1 VTAPRICP
9 RCRARPVATSGHA
22 CCYDCLP
29 GGPRVPPPCRKCGSV
44 RDYYSGG
51 LCRRCHRFAPPV
63 ADSCVDCL
71 GWGVTRHTG
80 WLCEACRG
88 WRRRVSKGDGSCV
101 ICRDWRALNGEGSCR
116 LCRRQA
122 ALVRTV
128 LRNVTAAEASRHGQ
142 QLFIVGTFRQRRPSP
157 APPAQRA
164 GQPPA
169 YPVTHRQ
176 LVLFETARNL
186 TRGRL
191 GKVPEPRDAVLAVM
205 LLQAAEEHAARHG
218 WSRTRT
224 GEARLAIRVLL
235 GLQDTPGAAIKASE
249 ILGLT
254 QMGIA
259 AQPVID
265 IITEAGMLE
274 KDREPSVTG
283 WFHAKIKDLPEPMAS
298 ELRIWLEVMRDGSN
312 TPPRRLP
319 RSPTTIRLQ
328 LRWALPTLTAWAA
341 AGHASLREISRDQV
355 LTALPA
361 DGTPRAALGQGL
373 RSIFTILK
381 GRKIIFS
388 NPVARVR
395 TGRPEDRQPLPLD
408 EAGELAALRQ
418 ALGSADP
425 ARAAMAALAA
435 FHGLRNH
442 HLRELLLTDIDAAR
456 LRIGDR
462 TILLAGPVRERL
474 TAWLNHRAARWP
486 ATLNPHLF
494 INAYTAVRTGQ
505 VSNVYVI
512 ETVGMPVHRIREDR
526 ILDEAHASSGDVR
539 RLCDLFGLSIKGA
552 ERYTATLDHPG
563 LAGDQGQ

>member
-1 VTAPRICP
+1 
-9 RCRARPVATSGHA
+9 
-22 CCYDCLP
+22 
-29 GGPRVPPPCRKCGSV
+29 
-44 RDYYSGG
+44 
-51 LCRRCHRFAPPV
+51 
-63 ADSCVDCL
+63 
-71 GWGVTRHTG
+71 
-80 WLCEACRG
+80 
-88 WRRRVSKGDGSCV
+88 
-101 ICRDWRALNGEGSCR
+101 
-116 LCRRQA
+116 
-122 ALVRTV
+122 
-128 LRNVTAAEASRHGQ
+128 
-142 QLFIVGTFRQRRPSP
+142 
-157 APPAQRA
+157 
-164 GQPPA
+164 
-169 YPVTHRQ
+169 
-176 LVLFETARNL
+176 
-186 TRGRL
+186 
-191 GKVPEPRDAVLAVM
+191 M

-265 IITEAGMLE
+265 IITKAGMPDE
-274 KDREPSVTG
+274 DREPPVTG

-319 RSPTTIRLQ
+319 RSLTTIRLQ
-328 LRWALPTLTAWAA
+328 LRWALPALTAWAA

-373 RSIFTILK
+373 RSIFTILN

-388 NPVARVR
+388 NPIARVR

-408 EAGELAALRQ
+408 EAGELAGLRQ